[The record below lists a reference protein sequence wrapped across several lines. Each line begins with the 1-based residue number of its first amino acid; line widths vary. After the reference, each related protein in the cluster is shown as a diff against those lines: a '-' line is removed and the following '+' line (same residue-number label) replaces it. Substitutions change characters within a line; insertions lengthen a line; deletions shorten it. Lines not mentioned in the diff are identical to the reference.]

1 MAFIPES
8 SSVVDLDID
17 DAAGSS
23 ITPEVSLDLRLRW
36 LETLMFGAKQDG
48 QAQRG
53 SQAQTS
59 NSTPTLARGAD
70 DLKRRLEAIVQNS
83 EGLKRFLEHYEQHAH
98 LLTPSFALSGTLPTS
113 PTYESMTAAE
123 VEAMLAE
130 MEPDIRAA
138 DRDLR
143 EIELLEKKDVT
154 AAGKLAE
161 YEVLQPRLDALM
173 KAHEEDLQKAA
184 DLEKRIAALMNRYA
198 TNVDTLSELFVAWDD
213 TLRDAEL
220 EVARLEKEHQ
230 EQRRLGLV

>member
-8 SSVVDLDID
+8 ASVVDLDID
-17 DAAGSS
+17 DTAGPS

-36 LETLMFGAKQDG
+36 LETLLFGARQD
-48 QAQRG
+48 AQERRT
-53 SQAQTS
+53 SQVPPGKS
-59 NSTPTLARGAD
+59 NATLARGAEEVQ
-70 DLKRRLEAIVQNS
+70 RRLETIVQNS

-123 VEAMLAE
+123 VEAMLTE

-154 AAGKLAE
+154 AAGKLSD
-161 YEVLQPRLDALM
+161 YEGLQPRLDALM
-173 KAHEEDLQKAA
+173 KAHEEDLHKAA
-184 DLEKRIAALMNRYA
+184 ELEQRIAGLMNRYA

-220 EVARLEKEHQ
+220 EVAKLEKEHQ